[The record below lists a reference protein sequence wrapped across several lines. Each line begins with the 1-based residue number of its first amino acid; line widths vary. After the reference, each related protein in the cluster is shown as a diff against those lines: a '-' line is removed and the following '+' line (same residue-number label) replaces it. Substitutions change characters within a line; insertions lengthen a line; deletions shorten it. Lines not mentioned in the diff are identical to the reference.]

1 MVPAHHVV
9 NLQLI
14 GCPDPNPVYDRFLAP
29 ERNSLPADLDEI
41 GKRYIGALSTEIH
54 QWLDRLNKNE
64 PIGVLFSG
72 GVDSGAILTLI
83 YAALLSR
90 GESPARLKAFTLS
103 IDHAGE
109 DTEQAMNFVRAIGAS
124 MLLEVIQCQ
133 QSDLDWRKTVKV
145 IEDYKPL
152 DVEAATMALALCEGI
167 RKRYPDWKW
176 LVDGD
181 GGDENLKDYPI
192 EDNPELT
199 IRSVLN
205 NLMLY
210 HEGWGIHAIK
220 HSLTFSGGQSR
231 GHVRTFAP
239 ARHCGFQGFS
249 PYALSNVIEVAES
262 IPFIELTQWNQE
274 KLYQLKGEIV
284 QRGVKALTGIS
295 MPIFEKRRFQ
305 HGAIESGRFATV
317 FPKQERFYREEFQRV
332 FCGT

>member
-1 MVPAHHVV
+1 
-9 NLQLI
+9 
-14 GCPDPNPVYDRFLAP
+14 
-29 ERNSLPADLDEI
+29 
-41 GKRYIGALSTEIH
+41 
-54 QWLDRLNKNE
+54 
-64 PIGVLFSG
+64 
-72 GVDSGAILTLI
+72 
-83 YAALLSR
+83 
-90 GESPARLKAFTLS
+90 
-103 IDHAGE
+103 
-109 DTEQAMNFVRAIGAS
+109 
-124 MLLEVIQCQ
+124 
-133 QSDLDWRKTVKV
+133 
-145 IEDYKPL
+145 
-152 DVEAATMALALCEGI
+152 
-167 RKRYPDWKW
+167 
-176 LVDGD
+176 
-181 GGDENLKDYPI
+181 
-192 EDNPELT
+192 
-199 IRSVLN
+199 
-205 NLMLY
+205 MLY